1 MQCASRKITLETV
14 YQEFNWA
21 LDWVC
26 KPYDQKECTF
36 SAANWKMSWDQHE
49 TFRFI
54 WQFLSG
60 RHRNKYSLILKE
72 VNCISQSYHSSL
84 SYIIRWSDFQV
95 NGLQRV
101 QLLTETVLQYSTWML
116 SKRRGHSIDVSD
128 NICGWICGFSLQMPF
143 QIIIFC
149 NVSDSASSFSI
160 FLRRSCSWIFWNFQ
174 NIIQEKQHDGV

>member
-1 MQCASRKITLETV
+1 MIKKSAQ
-14 YQEFNWA
+14 
-21 LDWVC
+21 
-26 KPYDQKECTF
+26 TF
-36 SAANWKMSWDQHE
+36 STASWKKSWDQHE

-60 RHRNKYSLILKE
+60 RHRNKYSLTLKE
-72 VNCISQSYHSSL
+72 FNCISQSYHSSL

-128 NICGWICGFSLQMPF
+128 NICGCLCGFSLQMPF
-143 QIIIFC
+143 SDHKFFAPFQTVLQAFLYFWEEAVHGFSGISKTLFKKNSMMESKFI
-149 NVSDSASSFSI
+149 NVAMRHI
-160 FLRRSCSWIFWNFQ
+160 
-174 NIIQEKQHDGV
+174 